1 MTPRPPS
8 RRAFTLVEML
18 ASITILAIVAGVGT
32 GLIWQGVAS
41 CRTAANMPQTHAE
54 LSAAMERLTR
64 ELRSIEPRAGA
75 GVATADI
82 DAVAADA
89 IEWGAGDGVS
99 LEGTDLMLADDGGT
113 PRVLLRNVVSLAVRV
128 YAADGA
134 EIATPI
140 AGAACDQ
147 VRRVSLTIRVSRD
160 GSTDTLRSQVFI
172 RSLMAGAAP

>member
-1 MTPRPPS
+1 MTRLPPG

-18 ASITILAIVAGVGT
+18 ASITIMAIVAGVGT

-41 CRTAANMPQTHAE
+41 CRTAANMPQAHAE

-64 ELRSIEPRAGA
+64 ELRSIGPRAGA
-75 GVATADI
+75 AVALPDI

-89 IEWGAGDGVS
+89 IEWDAGDAVS
-99 LEGTDLMLADDGGT
+99 VEGTDLVLVEDGGA
-113 PRVLLRNVVSLAVRV
+113 PRVLLRNVVSFAVSV
-128 YAADGA
+128 YAEDGA
-134 EIATPI
+134 EIDTPI
-140 AGAACDQ
+140 AGAACDH

>member
-1 MTPRPPS
+1 MTNRLPS
-8 RRAFTLVEML
+8 RGAFTLVEML
-18 ASITILAIVAGVGT
+18 ASITIMAIVAGVGT

-75 GVATADI
+75 AVAAPDI
-82 DAVAADA
+82 DAVAAGA
-89 IEWGAGDGVS
+89 MEWNAGDALS
-99 LEGTDLMLADDGGT
+99 LEGTELMLTEDGGT
-113 PRVLLRNVVSLAVRV
+113 ARVLLRDVVSLAVRV
-128 YAADGA
+128 YAEDGA

-140 AGAACDQ
+140 AGAACDP